1 MDSYLK
7 MMKHMA
13 DLYRQYE
20 NRMVDVADDTS
31 DFAAFIENLNESQF
45 HRMMDGVPTLF
56 GAATDPLFGHGFAL
70 KDLRR
75 LTKGDARWNEVLAV
89 TKEMPPA
96 MDLTDPVQ
104 ERQVFETADK
114 LLGLYPV
121 EEELRRVD
129 SRLVTQ
135 QRQYPAILHMASKLA
150 LSKISLRSISTPLFA
165 SFIVAMFNEHN
176 RIRTNGEH
184 QAGEDFLRR
193 KVSQL
198 EWLFDGEVDKKWE
211 LVFVDDGCPENSGE
225 IAEEV
230 IRQEKYSNARV
241 LFLAEGIAEGAP
253 VTRGLS
259 STDDSQKGGA
269 IQYGMWSVIQEQHD
283 DARHVVIFT
292 DSDLSTNIAQAG
304 LLLRELENRDRVC
317 AIGTRYSPGGIYCT
331 PAGARGVT
339 SYDRLML
346 VFRHFIRRKLL
357 PQIGEIIDT
366 QCGFKA
372 FKAEVLKKVLGQM
385 TDKRFSFDME
395 LLLLTALHCGPG
407 DNFIGEAPIVW
418 IESNEESNFYI
429 AQAEETDKSAT
440 TSSAGG
446 R

>member
-20 NRMVDVADDTS
+20 NQMVDIADDTA
-31 DFAAFIENLNESQF
+31 DLAAFIENLDEPRF
-45 HRMMDGVPTLF
+45 HQMMAGVPTLF
-56 GAATDPLFGHGFAL
+56 GAPADPLFGHTFGL
-70 KDLRR
+70 KDLKR
-75 LTKGDARWNEVLAV
+75 LTESDSRWDEVMAA
-89 TKEMPPA
+89 TGGMPLS
-96 MDLTDPVQ
+96 MDLTDPLQ
-104 ERQVFETADK
+104 EKQAFDTAA
-114 LLGLYPV
+114 LLLELYPV
-121 EEELRRVD
+121 EEELGRVD
-129 SRLVTQ
+129 SRIVTE
-135 QRQYPAILHMASKLA
+135 QRRYPVSLHLASKLA
-150 LSKISLRSISTPLFA
+150 LSKMFLRSISTPVFA

-184 QAGEDFLRR
+184 PAGEDFLRR
-193 KVSQL
+193 KVLQL
-198 EWLFDGEVDKKWE
+198 EWLFDGEVGKKWE
-211 LVFVDDGCPENSGE
+211 LVFVDDGCPENSGG
-225 IAEEV
+225 IAEEI

-241 LFLAEGIAEGAP
+241 LFLAEGIAEGTP

-269 IQYGMWSVIQEQHD
+269 IQYGMWSVIQEKHE

-304 LLLRELENRDRVC
+304 LLLREFEYRDRVC
-317 AIGTRYSPGGIYCT
+317 AIGTRYSPGGVYCT
-331 PAGARGVT
+331 PAGAQGVT

-346 VFRHFIRRKLL
+346 VFRHFIRYKLL

-372 FKAEVLKKVLGQM
+372 FQAEVLKKVLKLM

-395 LLLLTALHCGPG
+395 LLLLTALQSESG

-418 IESNEESNFYI
+418 IESNEESNFY
-429 AQAEETDKSAT
+429 AQFGE
-440 TSSAGG
+440 
-446 R
+446 RQ

>member
-20 NRMVDVADDTS
+20 KQMVDVADDTS
-31 DFAAFIENLNESQF
+31 DFAAFIEGLDEPRF
-45 HRMMDGVPTLF
+45 HRMMAGVPTLF
-56 GAATDPLFGHGFAL
+56 GAAADPLFRYTFGL
-70 KDLRR
+70 KDLKR
-75 LTKGDARWNEVLAV
+75 LTGSDNRWDEVLAV
-89 TKEMPPA
+89 TKDMPPA

-104 ERQVFETADK
+104 ERQAFETADK

-121 EEELRRVD
+121 EEELCRVD
-129 SRLVTQ
+129 SRIVTE
-135 QRQYPAILHMASKLA
+135 QRQYPVILHLASKLA
-150 LSKISLRSISTPLFA
+150 LSKMSLRSIATPVFA
-165 SFIVAMFNEHN
+165 SFIVAMYNEHN
-176 RIRTNGEH
+176 RIRTNVENP
-184 QAGEDFLRR
+184 AGENFLRR
-193 KVSQL
+193 KLLQL

-225 IAEEV
+225 IAEEI

-241 LFLAEGIAEGAP
+241 LFLAEGIAESTP

-259 STDDSQKGGA
+259 FTDDSQKGGA

-304 LLLRELENRDRVC
+304 LLLRQLENRDRVC
-317 AIGTRYSPGGIYCT
+317 AVGTRYSPGGIYCT
-331 PAGARGVT
+331 PKGAMGLT
-339 SYDRLML
+339 DHDHLML
-346 VFRHFIRRKLL
+346 VFRHFIRSKLL

-372 FKAEVLKKVLGQM
+372 FKTEILKKILGQM

-395 LLLLTALHCGPG
+395 LLLLTALQCESG

-418 IESNEESNFYI
+418 IESNEESNFYT
-429 AQAEETDKSAT
+429 AKLK
-440 TSSAGG
+440 
-446 R
+446 